1 MKSQK
6 TVSLFRGL
14 AALMAV
20 LFVLSSLGQ
29 GLTENYR
36 NQIDGMLGTSSY
48 VTINDEEAARF
59 KKDYATIEDMAA
71 AAKEIAIREGEE
83 GTVIMKNDN
92 SVLPLSKDNE
102 VVLFGLAAYAPYPYA
117 NGDLKAG
124 NADAVDLVAALENA
138 GLTINETV
146 KNFYLNNILNNRN
159 GAQPLDGRT
168 AGVRGLRQHLRGF
181 PRRHGP
187 VPDRGSAPV
196 PV

>member
-59 KKDYATIEDMAA
+59 KKDYATIEDMVA
-71 AAKEIAIREGEE
+71 AAKKDFSDARKITVSKKKTKAVLKKLKKKTKYYIKIRTRKDSG
-83 GTVIMKNDN
+83 GVIHVSKWTKK
-92 SVLPLSKDNE
+92 SVKT
-102 VVLFGLAAYAPYPYA
+102 
-117 NGDLKAG
+117 K
-124 NADAVDLVAALENA
+124 
-138 GLTINETV
+138 
-146 KNFYLNNILNNRN
+146 
-159 GAQPLDGRT
+159 
-168 AGVRGLRQHLRGF
+168 
-181 PRRHGP
+181 
-187 VPDRGSAPV
+187 
-196 PV
+196 